1 MVDFTWKIAGP
12 AGFGIMSSG
21 LIFSKAFLRAG
32 YHVFDYAEFPSLI
45 RGGHNTH
52 QSRISSLPLHAQARP
67 VHILVSLNR
76 EGFSKHANEL
86 ALGAA
91 VIYDNERIK
100 DAPGKGTPCPVP
112 LAKLAR
118 EAGGTD
124 LMANN
129 VAIGASFALLDAD
142 MDGLNSV
149 IHDIFGRKGG
159 AVVAANVKAAR
170 AGYDYVKKEW
180 KGNFSI
186 KAPKQNSARRML
198 ITGNEAL
205 GAGAIAAGCKLY
217 VGYPM
222 TPTSSLLTYM
232 ATHAEQFGFV
242 VRQAEDEI
250 SVINNA
256 IGAAFAG
263 VRAMVGTAGGGFALM
278 SEGYG
283 LAAMTETPV
292 VIVVG
297 QRPGPATGLP
307 TWTGQADLRFPRI
320 VIAPGDVEEAFY
332 CAAHA
337 HNIAEKLQTPV
348 ILLTDKYLA
357 ENHWTVD
364 GLDRGIA
371 IERGELIAE
380 PQQDYKRYKITET
393 GVSPRAL
400 PGTPGTIVVAN
411 SDEHQESG
419 ISTEEAD
426 ERNAMMEKR
435 MRKLALLEK
444 DWPAPKLYGERE
456 AELMMVGFGTVKGPV
471 LEALKEL
478 QKEKIVVSFLHFVY
492 LAPFPAAAAAKQL
505 KQAKQ
510 LLCVENN
517 FTGQFAG
524 YVQEKTGIALKH
536 ALHKYDGRPFY
547 PEEIIDKV
555 KEVLQK

>member
-283 LAAMTETPV
+283 C
-292 VIVVG
+292 
-297 QRPGPATGLP
+297 RPATRACDRP
-307 TWTGQADLRFPRI
+307 ADMDRAGRPAVCPAR
-320 VIAPGDVEEAFY
+320 APG
-332 CAAHA
+332 
-337 HNIAEKLQTPV
+337 
-348 ILLTDKYLA
+348 
-357 ENHWTVD
+357 
-364 GLDRGIA
+364 R
-371 IERGELIAE
+371 
-380 PQQDYKRYKITET
+380 
-393 GVSPRAL
+393 VSPHCHRSWRCGGGVLLRSACAQHCGKAADACYSADRQVSCRKPLDSGRA
-400 PGTPGTIVVAN
+400 
-411 SDEHQESG
+411 
-419 ISTEEAD
+419 
-426 ERNAMMEKR
+426 
-435 MRKLALLEK
+435 
-444 DWPAPKLYGERE
+444 
-456 AELMMVGFGTVKGPV
+456 
-471 LEALKEL
+471 
-478 QKEKIVVSFLHFVY
+478 
-492 LAPFPAAAAAKQL
+492 
-505 KQAKQ
+505 
-510 LLCVENN
+510 
-517 FTGQFAG
+517 GQG
-524 YVQEKTGIALKH
+524 HCY
-536 ALHKYDGRPFY
+536 
-547 PEEIIDKV
+547 
-555 KEVLQK
+555 